1 MGTPRELVS
10 CKMRKRCGYTHHPYA
25 HTEEKLCED
34 TARRSHWRLKE
45 CPYQKLALNLDSPL
59 HWEEGKFLLLKPL
72 ICGILLRQVDKKCEI
87 LGADPDLP
95 SENQHINRLTCI
107 HYHLGSTVLGY
118 QLFYNSVLLLI
129 Q

>member
-1 MGTPRELVS
+1 MAAQRVSLPEVGLEL
-10 CKMRKRCGYTHHPYA
+10 GLPI
-25 HTEEKLCED
+25 
-34 TARRSHWRLKE
+34 
-45 CPYQKLALNLDSPL
+45 AL
-59 HWEEGKFLLLKPL
+59 EEGKFLLLKPL

-87 LGADPDLP
+87 LGADPALP
-95 SENQHINRLTCI
+95 SENQHVNRLTCI